1 MFSLKERL
9 LILTDL
15 WGQRKAGYLHHYL
28 DVLKRRYKV
37 MLYDSCVLGGI
48 DLSDYSQ
55 ENLHRQFVDGGIER
69 AVQQLL
75 VKEKSP
81 CSILGF
87 SVGGVIAWQAALG
100 GLKVNRLIIVS
111 STRLRYESKSP
122 TAEMKLFFGEK
133 DQYRPNQGWADKLGV
148 DLIIRNGVGHELYTI
163 PGEAEVIVEELM
175 KR

>member
-1 MFSLKERL
+1 MKERL

-37 MLYDSCVLGGI
+37 VLYDSCVLGGI

-75 VKEKSP
+75 EKEKQP

-87 SVGGVIAWQAALG
+87 SIGGVIAWQAALG
-100 GLKVNRLIIVS
+100 GLKVNRLITIS
-111 STRLRYESKSP
+111 STRLRYESVIP
-122 TAEMKLFFGEK
+122 DADVKLFFGAK
-133 DQYRPNQGWADKLGV
+133 DKYRPDQEWANNLKV
-148 DLIIRNGVGHELYTI
+148 DLIIRKGVGHELYTI
-163 PGEAEVIVEELM
+163 PGEAEVVTEELM